1 MKQRNRV
8 VMIGI
13 DAADADYL
21 EQSLA
26 SLPNLRRL
34 SEEGE
39 YRRLAS
45 PADVL
50 SAGVWPTFYTG
61 MPPGEHGYYFP
72 MQWDPEIMKLR
83 RVSEDWFYCEPFWYE
98 LARNGLSVTA
108 FDVQAQFP
116 SRIAQGVEIM
126 NWGSQSF
133 DNLHT
138 NRPDLAKELLRRFGK
153 HPMGPDI
160 AAPKTPRRLAG
171 IQRDLLAGAKSK
183 GDASLWLLRDTDWRL
198 FLTVFVEV
206 HRGGHNLWPGS
217 ETTAGALLEIY
228 QAIDREIGR
237 ILSSLDLQRTTVI
250 VFSLHGMGPNV
261 SQAHFLPPAM
271 DRINALFV
279 ASLSPERSAPLPQRS
294 LMRLLRE
301 RVPGSIQEFIGRSV
315 PDGVRDWVVSR
326 ALGTGFDWSQTPGF
340 ALPTGAEGYIRCNL
354 QGREREGM
362 LPEGS
367 ELHRRYLEFIE
378 REFLA
383 LRIAGSE
390 TALVQDVVY
399 PSTQFPGRRS
409 KLLPDIS
416 VQWCGEPPATE
427 VHSASLGTIRA
438 ELGTGRGGNHRPG
451 AFAIVAGHRPDAE
464 RERPL
469 ADIADFANF
478 VPGLLQDPN
487 I

>member
-34 SEEGE
+34 SQEGD

-83 RVSEDWFYCEPFWYE
+83 RVSEDWLYCEPFWYE

-108 FDVQAQFP
+108 FDVQSEFP

-133 DNLHT
+133 NNLHT

-153 HPMGPDI
+153 HPIGPDF
-160 AAPKTPRRLAG
+160 AALKTARRLAG
-171 IQRDLLAGAKSK
+171 MKRNLLAGAKSK

-261 SQAHFLPPAM
+261 SQAHFVPPAM

-294 LMRLLRE
+294 LME
-301 RVPGSIQEFIGRSV
+301 VGS
-315 PDGVRDWVVSR
+315 
-326 ALGTGFDWSQTPGF
+326 
-340 ALPTGAEGYIRCNL
+340 
-354 QGREREGM
+354 
-362 LPEGS
+362 
-367 ELHRRYLEFIE
+367 
-378 REFLA
+378 
-383 LRIAGSE
+383 
-390 TALVQDVVY
+390 
-399 PSTQFPGRRS
+399 
-409 KLLPDIS
+409 K
-416 VQWCGEPPATE
+416 
-427 VHSASLGTIRA
+427 AS
-438 ELGTGRGGNHRPG
+438 
-451 AFAIVAGHRPDAE
+451 
-464 RERPL
+464 
-469 ADIADFANF
+469 
-478 VPGLLQDPN
+478 
-487 I
+487 